1 LSVLECFDHEAP
13 QLTRAEL
20 CRRSGLPL
28 ARLAPL
34 LDDLLGAGLVSE
46 ADGHVALGVRVTA
59 LAARSRPLH
68 RLRVAARPVLTG
80 LRDVTGE
87 TANLIVRDGDELVYL
102 DQVESPHALRH
113 AGWVGRRLPLAEGA
127 ASAAL
132 TERDGGTEVRVARD
146 AVEVGVTAVACRL
159 HATQPTA
166 ALSVTAPSARMGRRR
181 LAACRTAV
189 AEAVHQLD
197 AALAAGSDD
206 GGTTR

>member
-1 LSVLECFDHEAP
+1 VLA
-13 QLTRAEL
+13 
-20 CRRSGLPL
+20 
-28 ARLAPL
+28 
-34 LDDLLGAGLVSE
+34 
-46 ADGHVALGVRVTA
+46 
-59 LAARSRPLH
+59 
-68 RLRVAARPVLTG
+68 G
-80 LRDVTGE
+80 LRDATGE

-132 TERDGGTEVRVARD
+132 AERDVGTEVRVARD
-146 AVEVGVTAVACRL
+146 AVELGVTAVACRL
-159 HATQPTA
+159 RAAQPSA
-166 ALSVTAPSARMGRRR
+166 ALSVTAPTARMGSRR

-189 AEAVHQLD
+189 ADAAHQLD